1 MKERN
6 VTFTTILFV
15 LACCVLLPQV
25 HAVIPAPDGG
35 YPGGNTAEGQN
46 ALLSRTSGVYNA
58 AIGWLSLES
67 LTTGTAN
74 TGVGAGALALNNGD
88 RNTATGAGALLF
100 NSTGVDNTAY
110 GAFALFNNTV
120 DQNCA
125 FGSQALFSNTT
136 GGTFAGNPLSGEDVG
151 PNVAVGALALGQ
163 NTTAAANT
171 AVGYQALGNMTL
183 GNATA
188 NEGGFCTAV
197 GFNALASADSSGG
210 LGYGTYNDAFGY
222 EALAKTTTGTNNV
235 GVGNRALFNNTTGYQ
250 NTAVGDDA
258 LFNNTGIGNT
268 ALGFQAG
275 ALATTGINNVY
286 IGANVFGAAGENFH
300 TYIGNINTTT
310 VSGGG
315 TDTVTV
321 NLSTGLLGHLSSSR
335 RYKEDIQSMD
345 NASQA
350 LFALKPVTFRYK
362 KEIDKSQSLDYGL
375 IAEEV
380 AKIDPNLAVRN
391 GQGQIESVRYNAV
404 NAMLLNEFL
413 KEHKK
418 VEQQARQIQAQKN
431 TIGELKKG
439 MDGVV
444 AQLKDQASQIQ
455 RVSAQVKVAKHAME
469 TVAGN

>member
-1 MKERN
+1 MKRL
-6 VTFTTILFV
+6 TFTFAAILLAIISSGLSSNV
-15 LACCVLLPQV
+15 LAVT
-25 HAVIPAPDGG
+25 PAPDGG

-58 AIGWLSLES
+58 ALGWLSLEG
-67 LTTGTAN
+67 LTTGIAN

-188 NEGGFCTAV
+188 NGGGFSTAV
-197 GFNALASADSSGG
+197 GFNALASTDTSGG
-210 LGYGTYNDAFGY
+210 IGYGTYNDAFGY
-222 EALAKTTTGTNNV
+222 EALAKTTTGTDNV
-235 GVGNRALFNNTTGYQ
+235 GAGNRALFNNTTGYQ
-250 NTAVGDDA
+250 NTAVGNDA
-258 LFNNTGIGNT
+258 LFNNTGYANT

-286 IGANVFGAAGENFH
+286 IGANVLGAAGENFH

-335 RYKEDIQSMD
+335 RYKEDIQPMD
-345 NASQA
+345 KASET

-380 AKIDPNLAVRN
+380 AGVDPNLAIRD
-391 GQGQIESVRYNAV
+391 GKGQIESVRYNAV

-413 KEHKK
+413 KEHRK
-418 VEQQARQIQAQKN
+418 VQELEVNAEKQRKEIHALAATVKEQAAQIQK
-431 TIGELKKG
+431 
-439 MDGVV
+439 
-444 AQLKDQASQIQ
+444 
-455 RVSAQVKVAKHAME
+455 VSAQVRLSENATQTIAEKE
-469 TVAGN
+469 